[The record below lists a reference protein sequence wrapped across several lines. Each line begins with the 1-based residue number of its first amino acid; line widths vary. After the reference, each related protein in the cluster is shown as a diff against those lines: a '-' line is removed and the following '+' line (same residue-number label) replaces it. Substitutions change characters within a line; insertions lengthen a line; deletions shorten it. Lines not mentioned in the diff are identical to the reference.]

1 MVEPEFVAWDTYREY
16 APAEMHRRAAELL
29 EELSRR
35 RSVRDFSP
43 RAVPREVIECCL
55 RAAGTAPSGAAM
67 QPWHFVVVESDRLK
81 RQIREAAERE
91 EREFYSRRATR
102 EWLQALAPLGT
113 GADKPFLETAPCL
126 IAVFARLAGETAE
139 GEVRKHYYPIPS
151 TCIAVGMLIAAVHH
165 AGLACLPY
173 TPLNM
178 GFLSAILGRPRC
190 EKPLMILVVGHPA
203 EGVVVPN
210 LRRKELEEIAT
221 FL

>member
-16 APAEMHRRAAELL
+16 APAEMQRRAAELL

-113 GADKPFLETAPCL
+113 GADKPFLETPCL
-126 IAVFARLAGETAE
+126 RG
-139 GEVRKHYYPIPS
+139 S
-151 TCIAVGMLIAAVHH
+151 
-165 AGLACLPY
+165 
-173 TPLNM
+173 
-178 GFLSAILGRPRC
+178 LGR
-190 EKPLMILVVGHPA
+190 
-203 EGVVVPN
+203 
-210 LRRKELEEIAT
+210 LRRARSASTTIRSLRRA
-221 FL
+221 LRSAC